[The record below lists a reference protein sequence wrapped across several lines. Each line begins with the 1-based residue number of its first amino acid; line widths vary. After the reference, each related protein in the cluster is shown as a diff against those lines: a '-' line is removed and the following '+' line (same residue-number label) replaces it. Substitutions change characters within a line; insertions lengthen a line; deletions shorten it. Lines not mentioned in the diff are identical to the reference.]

1 MSLVD
6 LPRPLPKPGN
16 KMTFWSR
23 SVLMNEF
30 PNLYRRFCVCNMGKI
45 SPPHPVLMRNVASG
59 GKKGGA
65 RVIVILDLFSLHN

>member
-6 LPRPLPKPGN
+6 LPRPLPKPG
-16 KMTFWSR
+16 KQMTFWSW
-23 SVLMNEF
+23 SILMSEF
-30 PNLYRRFCVCNMGKI
+30 PNLYHRFCICNMGKK
-45 SPPHPVLMRNVASG
+45 SPPHPVLIRNMASV